1 MPSRRPVSPRA
12 RMPRARPARSAA
24 RSQLIRVAVLAL
36 RDSTA
41 LVPIGFADLLRKAVQ
56 LAATLPASGARP
68 RLQVQLVA
76 CGSAPVV
83 VGASGI
89 RVHCDATTRS
99 LRRCD
104 VVLVPSLEPDLA
116 QHLAENRDVVAWVR
130 RMHDR
135 GADVV
140 SACTGAF
147 VLGEAG
153 LLDGRTATTHWA
165 FQDLLRQRYPRVRV
179 RPEATV
185 VDEGSVCTAGGATSF
200 LNLALYLIERW
211 LGADVARLASKVFLV
226 DVNKSPQTAYA
237 ILDGQR
243 SHADAQILRAQGLL
257 EADLAAGSSV
267 GELSEKIAMSR
278 RTFVRRFTRATGTSP
293 RDYLQRVR
301 IEAAKRALEG
311 TRRSV
316 GSIAAGIGYNDPVAF
331 RKLFARLTGLT
342 PADYRRRYGGVGAV
356 RAVTLQRRGG
366 RAQRFGR
373 AGRNQ
378 VAVARHQA
386 H

>member
-1 MPSRRPVSPRA
+1 VRP
-12 RMPRARPARSAA
+12 AA
-24 RSQLIRVAVLAL
+24 RSRLIRVVVLAL

-41 LVPIGFADLLRKAVQ
+41 LVPIGFADLLRKAAQ
-56 LAATLPASGARP
+56 LAATVPTARARP
-68 RLQVQLVA
+68 RLEVQLVA

-83 VGASGI
+83 VGASGL

-99 LRRCD
+99 VRRCD
-104 VVLVPSLEPDLA
+104 VVLVPTLEPDIADRLA
-116 QHLAENRDVVAWVR
+116 QNREVVAWVR

-135 GADVV
+135 GAQVA

-147 VLGEAG
+147 LLAEAG
-153 LLDGRTATTHWA
+153 LLDGRAATTHWA

-179 RPEATV
+179 RPEAIV
-185 VDEGSVCTAGGATSF
+185 VDEGRVCTAGGSTSF
-200 LNLALYLIERW
+200 LNLTLHLIERW

-237 ILDGQR
+237 ILAGQKT
-243 SHADAQILRAQGLL
+243 HADTEILRAQGLMD
-257 EADLAAGSSV
+257 ADLAAGSSV

-293 RDYLQRVR
+293 REYLQRAR
-301 IEAAKRALEG
+301 IEAAKRALEE

-316 GSIAAGIGYNDPVAF
+316 GSIASGIGYTDPVAF
-331 RKLFARLTGLT
+331 RKVFARLTGLT
-342 PADYRRRYGGVGAV
+342 PADYRRRYGASAVPGVA
-356 RAVTLQRRGG
+356 LQRRGG
-366 RAQRFGR
+366 VAQRFGR
-373 AGRNQ
+373 AARNQ
-378 VAVARHQA
+378 VAVARNQA